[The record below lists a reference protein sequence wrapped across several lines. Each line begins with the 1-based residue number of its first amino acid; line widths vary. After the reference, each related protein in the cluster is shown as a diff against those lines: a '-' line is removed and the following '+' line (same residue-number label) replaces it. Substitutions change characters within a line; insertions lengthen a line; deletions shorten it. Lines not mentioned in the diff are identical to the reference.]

1 MERTAPTRQ
10 NLMQLRRR
18 REVVR
23 KGRELLRAKREALM
37 KEFMGLV
44 DECLKNREALGH
56 LINIAVKNLEVA
68 RAVDR
73 EALKSMI
80 VKGKRD
86 VELSINV
93 KNVWGVK
100 IPEIV
105 ERPLVRSLDARDV
118 SPVGE
123 SALVLDTAKAFEK
136 VVSRIVRMATP
147 EARLARVGEMIKSD
161 SRKIN
166 ALEEVMLPQIGKS
179 VKAIER
185 VLEEREKEEI
195 YRMKRY
201 KSKRPA

>member
-1 MERTAPTRQ
+1 MERAKPTRQ
-10 NLMQLRRR
+10 NLMQLRVR

-23 KGRELLRAKREALM
+23 KGRELLKSKREALM

-44 DECLKNREALGH
+44 DECMKTREELTRLLSKARR
-56 LINIAVKNLEVA
+56 NLEIA
-68 RAVDR
+68 GAMEG
-73 EALKSMI
+73 EALKSLA
-80 VKGKRD
+80 VKSERNITLDIK
-86 VELSINV
+86 I

-105 ERPLVRSLDARDV
+105 ERPVVRSLEARDV
-118 SPVGE
+118 SPIGE
-123 SALVLDTAKAFEK
+123 GPFALGTARDFERA
-136 VVSRIVRMATP
+136 VSLMIKMAGP

-166 ALEEVMLPQIGKS
+166 AIGEVMLPEMKTHIR
-179 VKAIER
+179 AIER

-201 KSKRPA
+201 KSSAD